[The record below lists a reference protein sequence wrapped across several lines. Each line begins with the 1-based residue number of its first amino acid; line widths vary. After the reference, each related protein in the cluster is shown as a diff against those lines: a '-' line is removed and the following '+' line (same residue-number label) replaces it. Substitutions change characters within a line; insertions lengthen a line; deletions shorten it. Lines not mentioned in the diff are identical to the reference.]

1 MIRRTLLA
9 GLLGAPLVLAACKKE
24 PEAPPVPNVKA
35 GIEIANA
42 RLVLP
47 VVSGGA
53 GAVYFT
59 VTNATAQTVTI
70 SAIDVK
76 GASMAMMH
84 ETLNT
89 GGKSTMSMLDKV
101 DVPANGTAT
110 FAPGGKHVM
119 LTGLDA
125 KLKPGRKS
133 KLTLTFDDGDRASVE
148 LPVISTATGE

>member
-1 MIRRTLLA
+1 MIRRTCLA
-9 GLLGAPLVLAACKKE
+9 GLIAAPLLLAACKKE

-47 VVSGGA
+47 VVSDNP

-59 VTNATAQTVTI
+59 ITNGTAQTVTI
-70 SAIDVK
+70 AVIDVR
-76 GASMAMMH
+76 GAAMAMMH
-84 ETLNT
+84 ETVNS
-89 GGKSTMSMLDKV
+89 GGKSTMVMLNKV

-119 LTGLDA
+119 VTGLDRS
-125 KLKPGRKS
+125 LRPGAKS
-133 KLTLTFDDGDRASVE
+133 KLTLTFDDGDRAAVE
-148 LPVISTATGE
+148 LPVISAVSGE